1 MTVSKT
7 FQSTKSPGY
16 PLMSSLHHHAQAVC
30 VYDTLVNTGSFSGP
44 LRISLHCT
52 DKGLLADP
60 KGGIRLM
67 KILSLLTGVYP
78 ESAQAQ
84 GHHAQFS
91 IRKDDLLGFTLSLK
105 GEAAE
110 AFLSR
115 CIHTFFP
122 LDPTFQGIP
131 LSQLNAQGDLSF
143 TFPSLTQCPELDP
156 LKSLLEEGL
165 YLQVSICTPETSLE
179 GGYRYLTERQFPLL
193 PESAVQENGQ

>member
-7 FQSTKSPGY
+7 FQSTESSDY
-16 PLMSSLHHHAQAVC
+16 PLMSSLQHHVQAVC

-44 LRISLHCT
+44 LSISLHCT
-52 DKGLLADP
+52 DKGLLVDP
-60 KGGIRLM
+60 KDGIRLM

-143 TFPSLTQCPELDP
+143 TFPSLTHCPELDP
-156 LKSLLEEGL
+156 LKPLLEEGL